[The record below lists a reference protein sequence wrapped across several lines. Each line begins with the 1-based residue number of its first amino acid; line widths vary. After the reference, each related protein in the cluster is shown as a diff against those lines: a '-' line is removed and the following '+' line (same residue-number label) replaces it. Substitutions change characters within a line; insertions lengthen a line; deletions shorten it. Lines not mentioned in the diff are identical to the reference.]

1 MSQLENTQ
9 SVVLQQQKDQKLYLD
24 VQHSTD
30 WVVFTSIIVSA
41 IISFIGFLVTI
52 NVVRKSTQ
60 AQIDS
65 NKSLIQA
72 QSDLKIRELNI
83 NRKSEELIELRK
95 LIQQYISCGVR
106 VRYYYSQSYAYSDDS
121 IFLKSDH
128 AKFKNELRN
137 AKIDFELAS
146 NNIFTYLVVFLE
158 FLQDIQLK
166 MMELISVVARM
177 IENEKSE
184 VEYNKNITKFLNEF
198 ITLQNVL
205 KTFLQNEVLNNK
217 GE

>member
-9 SVVLQQQKDQKLYLD
+9 SVVLQQQKDQKLYFD

-121 IFLKSDH
+121 IFLKSDQ

-158 FLQDIQLK
+158 FHQDIQLK

>member
-1 MSQLENTQ
+1 M
-9 SVVLQQQKDQKLYLD
+9 
-24 VQHSTD
+24 
-30 WVVFTSIIVSA
+30 
-41 IISFIGFLVTI
+41 
-52 NVVRKSTQ
+52 
-60 AQIDS
+60 
-65 NKSLIQA
+65 
-72 QSDLKIRELNI
+72 
-83 NRKSEELIELRK
+83 
-95 LIQQYISCGVR
+95 R

-158 FLQDIQLK
+158 FHQDIQLK